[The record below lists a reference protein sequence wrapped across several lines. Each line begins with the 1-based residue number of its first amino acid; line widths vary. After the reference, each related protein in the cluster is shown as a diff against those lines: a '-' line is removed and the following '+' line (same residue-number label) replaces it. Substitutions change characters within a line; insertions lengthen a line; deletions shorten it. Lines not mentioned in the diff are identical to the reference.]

1 MKVRERRDDT
11 ADAGDDARE
20 VFAPLGVDRMSG
32 AEFEALVAELL
43 ELTGFDVERVG
54 GSGDLGA
61 DLVAEDGGTRFT
73 VQAKRVSPDRT
84 VSRRAVSDAVAAR
97 SHYDC
102 GDAMVV
108 TTATFSPD
116 VREFAARRC
125 LLIGRPLLAGW
136 VSKHRDELLDRLD
149 VEELDRLGGR
159 DFEGLVAEILRD
171 RGHSVERVG
180 GSGDFGA
187 DLIADRG
194 GDRTAVQVKR
204 HSRPVSRRAVSD
216 AVAAVDHYDC
226 DAAMVVTSAPGFSS
240 GARTLAES
248 AGCELVAR
256 PTLAEWISGLS
267 GPGEA
272 GDADGPYADAG
283 ELLDYLRWREG
294 VLDASV
300 DDLVLDLPGSQFG
313 LLASA
318 FFLRRIG
325 AEATIRYSGMPGGTW
340 LVMKVPRHPKVEW
353 SVEHREARRSGEV
366 FWLPLEG
373 TGTFRL
379 DVEISFSGGVTDGLE
394 EAQRTVRE
402 WASDFPAQFTW
413 GEPDDEAVEALR
425 GTSAGGS

>member
-1 MKVRERRDDT
+1 MKVRERRDST
-11 ADAGDDARE
+11 GDGDEVRE
-20 VFAPLGVDRMSG
+20 IFAPLGVDRMSG
-32 AEFEALVAELL
+32 SDFEALVAGLL
-43 ELTGFDVERVG
+43 ELTGFGVERVG
-54 GSGDLGA
+54 GAGDLGA
-61 DLVAEDGGTRFT
+61 DLVAEGAGTRFT
-73 VQAKRVSPDRT
+73 VQAKRVAPDRT

-108 TTATFSPD
+108 TTATFSSD

-125 LLIGRPLLAGW
+125 LLIGRRSLADW
-136 VSKHRDELLDRLD
+136 VSTHREELLDRLD

-204 HSRPVSRRAVSD
+204 HARPVSRRAVSD

-256 PTLAEWISGLS
+256 PTLEEWISGLS
-267 GPGEA
+267 GPEET
-272 GDADGPYADAG
+272 GDAGGPYADAD

-294 VLDASV
+294 VLGASV
-300 DDLVLDLPGSQFG
+300 DDLRLDLTGSQFG
-313 LLASA
+313 LLLSA
-318 FFLRRIG
+318 FFLRRIA
-325 AEATIRYSGMPGGTW
+325 AEASLRYSGMPEGTW
-340 LVMKVPRHPKVEW
+340 LVMKIPRHPKVDW
-353 SVEHREARRSGEV
+353 SVEPPEAGRSGEV
-366 FWLPLEG
+366 FWLPLVG
-373 TGTFRL
+373 SGAFRL
-379 DVEISFSGGVTDGLE
+379 DVKISFSGGVTDGLE
-394 EAQRTVRE
+394 EAQRTVQA

-413 GEPDDEAVEALR
+413 GEPDDEAVEAVR
-425 GTSAGGS
+425 GTGAGGA